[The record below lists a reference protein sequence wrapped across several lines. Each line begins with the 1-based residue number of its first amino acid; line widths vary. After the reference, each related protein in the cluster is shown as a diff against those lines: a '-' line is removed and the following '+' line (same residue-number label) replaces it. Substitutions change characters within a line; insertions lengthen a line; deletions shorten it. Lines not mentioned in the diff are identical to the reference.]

1 MTAEITRKLVGEH
14 NLILRMIDLL
24 ERNARATSEG
34 KYSNWQFYLD
44 GVDFIRNY
52 ADRFHHSKEENV
64 LFTALIKSGMPAEH
78 GPVAVMLMEHEQ
90 GRGFVLELEEATR
103 EALAGIPGREQAIA
117 ENALAFAQLLRGHI
131 AKEDGVLY
139 PVAERFIPEGMRGE
153 VLKGYREAEA
163 GAIPGISEQYRAIV
177 EKYERE

>member
-1 MTAEITRKLVGEH
+1 MTAEITQKLVGEH

-78 GPVAVMLMEHEQ
+78 GPVAV
-90 GRGFVLELEEATR
+90 GGF
-103 EALAGIPGREQAIA
+103 
-117 ENALAFAQLLRGHI
+117 
-131 AKEDGVLY
+131 
-139 PVAERFIPEGMRGE
+139 RFLPTTSSTTTIHT
-153 VLKGYREAEA
+153 
-163 GAIPGISEQYRAIV
+163 
-177 EKYERE
+177 